1 MHRLV
6 RESIRGVGV
15 FQLAVELGWVTAAIV
30 LAGILGNPHW
40 TPSWKTLTSAI
51 SFVLL
56 LLCFN
61 TAFGFYRR
69 GRRIPWHEHIPRAVL
84 LLCVEFPLAYIG
96 AKVLLGGGFFPQG
109 IGFAVLYAICA
120 LTVLRH
126 LGEWLLARA
135 LLPRRVLVLGTGP
148 EARSVET
155 SIAATDPRGLD
166 LIGFC
171 ALGHEK
177 EIAVAA
183 NRIVA
188 TSASIREAVKR
199 RNIDEIVVAVA
210 EQRGG
215 VLPMD
220 ALLDCRLQG
229 IRVTD
234 LSRFF
239 ERVHG
244 RVPIAPLKASWLIF
258 GQGFRQHR
266 WRQAIKRCFDVV
278 VVAGLLISALPI
290 IAVATLGILVSS
302 GMPVIYRQERVGYR
316 GRTFTLLKFRSMARD
331 AERDGVACWATVGDS
346 RITRFGRFIRETRI
360 DELPQLIN
368 VLKGEMSL
376 VGPRPE
382 RPSFVAELTR
392 KIPFYA
398 VRHCVR
404 PGITG
409 WAQVRY
415 SYGAT
420 VEESVKK
427 LEYDIYYVKNN
438 SLLLDLAIM
447 FKTVR
452 VVLLGEG
459 AR

>member
-6 RESIRGVGV
+6 RESIRGAAF
-15 FQLAVELGWVTAAIV
+15 FQFAVEFAWVAAAIL
-30 LAGILGNPHW
+30 LAGTLGNPHW
-40 TPSWKTLTSAI
+40 TPSWKTFGSAL
-51 SFVLL
+51 SFVALL
-56 LLCFN
+56 ICFN
-61 TAFGFYRR
+61 IAFGFYRR
-69 GRRIPWHEHIPRAVL
+69 GRRIPWREYLPRAAL
-84 LLCVEFPLAYIG
+84 LLFFEFPLAYIG
-96 AKVLLGGGFFPQG
+96 AKVLLGGNLFPQG
-109 IGFAVLYAICA
+109 IGYAVLFA
-120 LTVLRH
+120 LGGIALLRL
-126 LGEWLLARA
+126 LGEWLVARA
-135 LLPRRVLVLGTGP
+135 LMPRRVLVLGTGP

-155 SIAATDPRGLD
+155 SIAAASPALE
-166 LIGFC
+166 LVGFC
-171 ALGHEK
+171 ALGPSH
-177 EIAVAA
+177 EIAVPA

-188 TSASIREAVKR
+188 TSASMRENIKR
-199 RNIDEIVVAVA
+199 RDVDEIVVAVG

-234 LSRFF
+234 LPRFF

-244 RVPIAPLKASWLIF
+244 RVPIASLKASWLIF

-266 WRQAIKRCFDVV
+266 WRKSVKRSFDVIFV
-278 VVAGLLISALPI
+278 TGLLVSVLPI
-290 IAVATLGILVSS
+290 LAVAALGILISS
-302 GMPVIYRQERVGYR
+302 GRPVIYRQERVGFR
-316 GRTFTLLKFRSMARD
+316 GRTFTLLKFRSMTRD
-331 AERDGVACWATVGDS
+331 AERDGVACWASIGDKRVTS
-346 RITRFGRFIRETRI
+346 FGRFLRQTRI

-382 RPSFVAELTR
+382 RPCFVAELT
-392 KIPFYA
+392 KEIPFYA
-398 VRHCVR
+398 VRHSVR

-415 SYGAT
+415 SYGST
-420 VEESVKK
+420 LEESVKK
-427 LEYDIYYVKNN
+427 LEYDIYYVKNH
-438 SLLLDLAIM
+438 SLLLDIAVL